1 MTNKQTR
8 KKRQSGKENAPG
20 GIYSLI
26 LHNDDI
32 HSFDYVIS
40 ALIEV
45 CEHQF
50 EQAMQCALITHYKGN
65 CDVRKGAYQDIEKM
79 KNVLT
84 FKELIVTITS
94 QP

>member
-8 KKRQSGKENAPG
+8 KRRQSEKENAPG
-20 GIYSLI
+20 SIYSLI

-40 ALIEV
+40 ALIDV

-50 EQAMQCALITHYKGN
+50 EQAMQCALITHYKGS